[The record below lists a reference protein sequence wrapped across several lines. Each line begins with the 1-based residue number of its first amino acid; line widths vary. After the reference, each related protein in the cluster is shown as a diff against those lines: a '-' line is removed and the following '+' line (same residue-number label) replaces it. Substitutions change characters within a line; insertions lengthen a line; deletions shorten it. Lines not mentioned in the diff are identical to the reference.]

1 MPPCRLPRVD
11 AAVDAAGQGTVLFWR
26 ARRETSMRD
35 AERDHARDLLQEAF
49 TAGWQAALAVRIT
62 NPRVLAVVESC
73 FEMWLEDAADEVD
86 VLGLMFRGRDDL
98 PRPVRH
104 TTSTLRGYRDEP
116 GGAPHR
122 ARPAAASAVGRRE

>member
-1 MPPCRLPRVD
+1 
-11 AAVDAAGQGTVLFWR
+11 
-26 ARRETSMRD
+26 MRD
-35 AERDHARDLLQEAF
+35 AERDHARELLQEAF

-98 PRPVRH
+98 PRPVGRA
-104 TTSTLRGYRDEP
+104 TPPGPGYRGGP
-116 GGAPHR
+116 GGAPRRPH
-122 ARPAAASAVGRRE
+122 PAAASPVGRE